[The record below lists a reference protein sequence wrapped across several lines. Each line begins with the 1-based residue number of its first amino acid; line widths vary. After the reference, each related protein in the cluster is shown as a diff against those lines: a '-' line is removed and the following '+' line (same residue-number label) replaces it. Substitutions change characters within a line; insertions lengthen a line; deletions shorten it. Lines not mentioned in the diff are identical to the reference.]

1 ARLSLVF
8 FCMVLRKKSARPCK
22 RLQPRRMAG
31 PGTEPQIGPPS
42 RLKGRFGRIDTGK
55 KYTEPKARDFLTTD

>member
-1 ARLSLVF
+1 
-8 FCMVLRKKSARPCK
+8 
-22 RLQPRRMAG
+22 MAG